1 MRLKKNQQGLSF
13 ITISLIFGVFVF
25 FLLTGLKIY
34 PGYYEYFSV
43 KTSMEGLKGDSNLG
57 SMNKKDIWL
66 ALEKRFEINMVN
78 TVKMEHLTVELDKK
92 TKKRNI
98 RLNYEYR
105 VPLYGNVDAV
115 LKFDTSII
123 SN

>member
-13 ITISLIFGVFVF
+13 ITIALIFGVFVF

-43 KTSMEGLKGDSNLG
+43 KTSMEGLKGDSNLD